1 MLIFGQFWVIFGPFF
16 GAIFLWQNMPLCHLN
31 HLLQLCRSMQFT
43 TAVVALANS
52 EHLLANIFLA
62 QPIVKNHTAEG
73 LADALME
80 VLQEHGIQPS
90 QLEGASFDGQYIRC
104 SILLCYISL
113 RSGL

>member
-1 MLIFGQFWVIFGPFF
+1 
-16 GAIFLWQNMPLCHLN
+16 MPLCHLN

-80 VLQEHGIQPS
+80 VLQEHGMQPS